1 VYQPFQGR
9 LWSRRGCFFLFL
21 LCLISSGIA
30 LMVVRR
36 QLAAYLGLQL
46 PELQTISDVVTSLS
60 DSFALTSA
68 TATSYP
74 LIIVKAW
81 SQGLLALGVSAVSG
95 LALLWLA
102 LRRIQTRDE
111 HGTARWA
118 TRKDVIE
125 AGLLEVDAQAHPHS
139 LIVGGWQDPDARAHD
154 PPEYLV
160 HTGPESL
167 TVFAGSGS
175 GKTAA
180 LVVPNLLCYESS
192 AFVLDI
198 KGELWESTAGY
209 RKEELRQIVMFHD
222 PSSENDRG
230 ARFNPLDEVDITSI
244 SAVRDV
250 QMIAEYLVPNK
261 GDEENANA
269 HFVDAA
275 RSLTVGVILYE
286 LALSYEKD
294 KQSTNIASVLS
305 RITSPNQSF
314 SDYLS
319 DMQIFDQS
327 SESVVRVIREI
338 ATEMKAKE
346 SKEFSGVLSSMTTP
360 LSKFRDPI
368 LARATEASDFR
379 IRDLMD
385 QKSGVTLY
393 LTVRPRERDR
403 LADYFALVVNLLFRE
418 LTNEKIDASVY
429 RRKVLMSLD
438 EFTSLPP
445 LPVVSQSMD
454 IMRSYGLKAFIVVQD
469 IESINNLYGD
479 HETFSSNSK
488 VRVAYTPAK
497 LKTAELLS
505 SMTGTATVTDKT
517 VNHQR
522 KNLDVVATS
531 STESEGIHQRPLM
544 TVDEVMRMKIAKL
557 DANDRMI
564 EAGESLVFV
573 KGCPPIKAIQTP
585 YFFDDELLRRSKIPP
600 PERSERIVRASSKPG
615 THPDRPR
622 QIEDPTKGRVSVP
635 VAEVVNG

>member
-1 VYQPFQGR
+1 
-9 LWSRRGCFFLFL
+9 
-21 LCLISSGIA
+21 
-30 LMVVRR
+30 M
-36 QLAAYLGLQL
+36 
-46 PELQTISDVVTSLS
+46 
-60 DSFALTSA
+60 
-68 TATSYP
+68 
-74 LIIVKAW
+74 
-81 SQGLLALGVSAVSG
+81 
-95 LALLWLA
+95 
-102 LRRIQTRDE
+102 
-111 HGTARWA
+111 
-118 TRKDVIE
+118 
-125 AGLLEVDAQAHPHS
+125 
-139 LIVGGWQDPDARAHD
+139 
-154 PPEYLV
+154 
-160 HTGPESL
+160 
-167 TVFAGSGS
+167 
-175 GKTAA
+175 TAA
-180 LVVPNLLCYESS
+180 LVIPNLLCYESS

-209 RKEELRQIVMFHD
+209 RKEEMGQIVMFHD

-261 GDEENANA
+261 GDEDNANA
-269 HFVDAA
+269 HFIDAA

-286 LALSYEKD
+286 LALAYEQGGK
-294 KQSTNIASVLS
+294 STNIATVLS
-305 RITSPNQSF
+305 RVTSPGQSF

-319 DMQIFDQS
+319 DMQSFDQAS
-327 SESVVRVIREI
+327 QSVVRVIREI

-346 SKEFSGVLSSMTTP
+346 SREFSGVLSSMTTP

-368 LARATEASDFR
+368 LARATETSDFK
-379 IRDLMD
+379 IRDLID
-385 QKSGVTLY
+385 QEQGVTLY
-393 LTVRPRERDR
+393 LTIRPRERDR

-418 LTNEKIDASVY
+418 LTNEKIDDSVY

-438 EFTSLPP
+438 EFTSRPP

-544 TVDEVMRMKIAKL
+544 TADEVMRMKIARL
-557 DANDRMI
+557 DADDRMV
-564 EAGESLVFV
+564 EPGESLIFV

-585 YFFDDELLRRSKIPP
+585 YFFDDELLRRS
-600 PERSERIVRASSKPG
+600 RILP
-615 THPDRPR
+615 PDRSQRIPHQAQPKPHR
-622 QIEDPTKGRVSVP
+622 PVRPNPISDPTGGRSILPIAQVP
-635 VAEVVNG
+635 HA